1 MTDKINIALNS
12 MQLMVALLAIGA
24 TIYLAKKRNVI

>member
-12 MQLMVALLAIGA
+12 MQLLVALLAIGA
-24 TIYLAKKRNVI
+24 TIYLAKRKNII